1 MGNSGQEHRGT
12 RPDAADRGPH
22 DLYVHTIVTYD
33 QAAARLARLERDW
46 RVLSPAQRNA
56 TALKDLVTR
65 GETVLKGESI
75 AGPSR

>member
-1 MGNSGQEHRGT
+1 
-12 RPDAADRGPH
+12 
-22 DLYVHTIVTYD
+22 VHTIVTYD